1 MGTERSRQEFSNQE
15 PSAKEQAKD
24 EPIWTTEDENAILY
38 TIDKWVENDV
48 APIAREY
55 DQEDKYPH
63 QLVEQMKELGLFGAT
78 ISPDYG
84 GLGLPAATYAK
95 IVTRVSAAWMAPSGI
110 FNSHL
115 IMASAIER
123 CGTDEQKSEWLP
135 AMASGELRGGIALTE
150 PDAGTDLQAIKT
162 RADKN
167 PDGYLLNG
175 TKTWIT
181 NSLYGNCLM
190 VLAKTDVNAQP
201 RHKGMSAFICKKDE
215 GYEVSKKLT
224 KLGYRSIDSC
234 ELVLDNRQISETAL
248 LGGVEGNGLQQVLGG
263 LELGRINV
271 AARGAGIAEGALKMA
286 TRYAQQRSTFG
297 KAIAQH
303 QAIQLKLG
311 EMAAKVEAS
320 KLLIKDAA
328 NRFDQGE
335 RCDME
340 AGMAKYFATET
351 GVYCAQ
357 EAMRIFGGYSY
368 STEYEIERFYRD
380 AMLMCIGEGTNE
392 MQRIIIAKQYI
403 DRNRI

>member
-1 MGTERSRQEFSNQE
+1 M
-15 PSAKEQAKD
+15 AKELAAD
-24 EPIWTTEDENAILY
+24 TWTSEDENAILD
-38 TIDKWVENDV
+38 TIDKWVEADV
-48 APIAREY
+48 APIAREH

-63 QLVEQMKELGLFGAT
+63 ELVEQMKELGLFGAT

-84 GLGLPAATYAK
+84 GLGLPASTYAK
-95 IVTRVSAAWMAPSGI
+95 IVTRVASAWMAPSGI

-123 CGTDEQKSEWLP
+123 CGTEAQKAEWLP
-135 AMASGELRGGIALTE
+135 AMASGQLRGGIALTE
-150 PDAGTDLQAIKT
+150 PNAGTDLQAIKT

-167 PDGYLLNG
+167 ADGYVLNG

-190 VLAKTDVNAQP
+190 VLTKTDTNAQP

-224 KLGYRSIDSC
+224 KLGYRSIDTC
-234 ELVLDNRQISETAL
+234 ELVLDNRQVSAKAL
-248 LGGVEGNGLQQVLGG
+248 LGGSEGSGLQQVLGG

-286 TRYAQQRSTFG
+286 TRYAQQRSSFG
-297 KAIAQH
+297 KSIAEH

-311 EMAAKVEAS
+311 EMAARVEAS

-328 NRFDQGE
+328 FRFDQNE

-368 STEYEIERFYRD
+368 SPDYEIERFYRD